1 MLNLCLNYYLCQEI
15 ERTGKTLNKVHIQLD
30 NTARENKNKFVAA
43 FLTWVVEIGFAK
55 QIRLGFL
62 MVG

>member
-1 MLNLCLNYYLCQEI
+1 LCQEI